1 MSIEDPYFVVRD
13 EISASVHSCEA
24 KLAEWRALMETQ
36 NGAKARELTSE
47 LRSNV
52 RSAEWDLEDLEE
64 SVSVVRNNPARFG
77 LHIGELD
84 ARVAY
89 IRETRL
95 KLADFKNEIEGPHVN
110 EKLLAM
116 DSMPAKKPSSYQ
128 PNRFN
133 KREAYDNPGY
143 GRYSQ
148 QQQQLLH
155 QQDQGLEQIG
165 KNVGQLKQISRAI
178 GNELDDQ
185 AVLIDSLSAEVD
197 ATSGRMSATIA
208 KIQRFSRLSTDR
220 RQWYAIGGLAVLIF
234 ILILLLFS

>member
-1 MSIEDPYFVVRD
+1 
-13 EISASVHSCEA
+13 
-24 KLAEWRALMETQ
+24 MESQ

-64 SVSVVRNNPARFG
+64 SVSVVRNNPTRFG
-77 LHIGELD
+77 LHVQELD
-84 ARVAY
+84 SRVGF
-89 IRETRL
+89 IRETRI
-95 KLADFKNEIEGPHVN
+95 KLSDFKNEIEGPHVN

-116 DSMPAKKPSSYQ
+116 DSMPVKKQSYPA
-128 PNRFN
+128 PNRF
-133 KREAYDNPGY
+133 KKTYDQGYENPGY

-197 ATSGRMSATIA
+197 SAHGRMNATIA

>member
-1 MSIEDPYFVVRD
+1 MSIEDPYFVVRN
-13 EISASVHSCEA
+13 EISASANSCEA
-24 KLAEWRALMETQ
+24 KLSEWRVLMETQ

-84 ARVAY
+84 ARVTY
-89 IRETRL
+89 IRETRI
-95 KLADFKNEIEGPHVN
+95 KLAGFKNEIEGPHVN

-116 DSMPAKKPSSYQ
+116 DSMPAKKPSSYAA
-128 PNRFN
+128 PNRFH

-143 GRYSQ
+143 VRYSQ

-197 ATSGRMSATIA
+197 ATSGRMNATIA
-208 KIQRFSRLSTDR
+208 KIQRFSRLVDR
-220 RQWYAIGGLAVLIF
+220 V
-234 ILILLLFS
+234 